1 MKKYILTS
9 TIYHTKNELIFYGI
23 ALIKISRGIFEL
35 VSKYNDISENKEK
48 VKSLVDNC
56 NKLKLDESQLVKV
69 LDELLNV

>member
-9 TIYHTKNELIFYGI
+9 TIYHTKKELIFYGI

-48 VKSLVDNC
+48 VESLIDNC
-56 NKLKLDESQLVKV
+56 NKLKLDESQLVEV
-69 LDELLNV
+69 LDDLLNA

>member
-9 TIYHTKNELIFYGI
+9 TIYHTKNKLIFYGI

-48 VKSLVDNC
+48 VESLVDNC
-56 NKLKLDESQLVKV
+56 NKLKLDESQLIEV
-69 LDELLNV
+69 LDNLLNA